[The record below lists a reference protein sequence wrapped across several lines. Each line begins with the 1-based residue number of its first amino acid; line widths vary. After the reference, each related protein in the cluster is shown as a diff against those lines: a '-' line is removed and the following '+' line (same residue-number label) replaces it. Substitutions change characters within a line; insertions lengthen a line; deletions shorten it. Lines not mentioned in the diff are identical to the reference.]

1 MARSLQAAKVSFQQH
16 PAWAPRSFVNMNPRS
31 LPSVA
36 SKKSHPQ
43 GIPISSILSNS
54 QDSSSMFINM
64 LLINAIAETTKKR
77 SWKKNSAN
85 YHEKNTRMSQFQS
98 QNENSPY
105 IPNSKNGISLDI
117 QVDSIKSLEAAQCF
131 AEMRSAASTKPHVPF
146 FGVKNWTTLR
156 RDQLHK
162 KMSWHWR

>member
-1 MARSLQAAKVSFQQH
+1 
-16 PAWAPRSFVNMNPRS
+16 MNPRS

-36 SKKSHPQ
+36 SKKSHAQ
-43 GIPISSILSNS
+43 EIPISSILSNS

-77 SWKKNSAN
+77 SWKEKLCQLSL
-85 YHEKNTRMSQFQS
+85 KNTRMYQFQS

-105 IPNSKNGISLDI
+105 IPNSKNGISFDT
-117 QVDSIKSLEAAQCF
+117 QVDFIKSLEAAQCF

-162 KMSWHWR
+162 KMSCNMLQLNLCKTLEMESNSWK